1 MKTGDERAYRH
12 AIATNHIHFLGM
24 TQSNLQTRIEQA
36 AAELARLRHFNEP
49 LAFGS
54 AEEPPP
60 SPAPTAVAPQAQ
72 EEQEAAAAPEHR

>member
-1 MKTGDERAYRH
+1 MIITTGDERACRY
-12 AIATNHIHFLGM
+12 AVATNHIHFLDM
-24 TQSNLQTRIEQA
+24 TQSNLQTRIEQVE
-36 AAELARLRHFNEP
+36 AELARLRHFNEG

-72 EEQEAAAAPEHR
+72 EQREAEYH